1 MTSIPL
7 LIRGVDFCDCL
18 ASNLG
23 WVIQVDNDV
32 DDLVVDVCFL
42 VVVVTPAFIEE
53 IENCTVRHSPRLKE
67 KLLRRN
73 VQRFRGGL
81 VCKAFSLLYHLNLGS
96 RVMKKT

>member
-7 LIRGVDFCDCL
+7 LIRGIDFCDCL

-42 VVVVTPAFIEE
+42 VIVVTPVFIEE
-53 IENCTVRHSPRLKE
+53 IENYTVRYSPRFKNDYSAE
-67 KLLRRN
+67 MWSGSEERSYVRRID
-73 VQRFRGGL
+73 F
-81 VCKAFSLLYHLNLGS
+81 CI
-96 RVMKKT
+96 T